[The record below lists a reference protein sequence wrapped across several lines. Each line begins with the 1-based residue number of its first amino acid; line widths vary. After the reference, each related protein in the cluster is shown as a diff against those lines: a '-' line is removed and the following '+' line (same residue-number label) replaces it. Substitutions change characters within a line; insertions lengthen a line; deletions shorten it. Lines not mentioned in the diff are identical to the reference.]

1 MAGISFSI
9 IVGEKNVIE
18 TVLEVP
24 TEIPAVSVEFEI
36 GLSNYWGTNIT
47 QWSDLIIEY
56 GNKFDID
63 PDMIAAVMTIESKGN
78 PDALSHAGAIGLL
91 QIMPIYHSC
100 ASWNPRENV
109 ACGTQILS
117 YYQTRAGDWRK
128 GLAAYNAGETG
139 RDLYWR
145 GYDYADLVLI
155 QYNNSKEY

>member
-1 MAGISFSI
+1 MVGVTFST
-9 IVGEKNVIE
+9 VVEKSDVIE
-18 TVLEVP
+18 TVLESP
-24 TEIPAVSVEFEI
+24 TEIPAVSVEPEN

-47 QWSDLIIEY
+47 QWSDIIIEY
-56 GNKFDID
+56 SNKFSID
-63 PDMIAAVMTIESKGN
+63 PDMVAAVMTIESKGN